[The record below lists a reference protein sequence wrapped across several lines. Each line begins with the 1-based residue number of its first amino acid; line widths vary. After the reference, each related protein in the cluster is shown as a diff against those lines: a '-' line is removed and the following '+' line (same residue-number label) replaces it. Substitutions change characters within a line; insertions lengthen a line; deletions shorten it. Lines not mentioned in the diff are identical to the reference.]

1 MSLLVVGSELVP
13 LARSVYVVV
22 KASEECVREPL
33 LAKLS
38 CRDGPVADDIQ
49 DKIAALLRGEPGQ
62 TVAIV
67 VEEQTDAP
75 LLWRACIWMD
85 TQDGRGS
92 PGCTPNRSLRILTST
107 CSSATIATASA
118 LCSMSRHCSGRSR
131 CELYSKSSSAM
142 SQRAAPVRV
151 RRPRELRRS

>member
-13 LARSVYVVV
+13 LARWVYVVV

-49 DKIAALLRGEPGQ
+49 DKIAAPLRGEPGQ

-67 VEEQTDAP
+67 VEEQTDTP
-75 LLWRACIWMD
+75 PCCGERVSGW
-85 TQDGRGS
+85 TPKTVGVPRGVHQ
-92 PGCTPNRSLRILTST
+92 TDR
-107 CSSATIATASA
+107 
-118 LCSMSRHCSGRSR
+118 
-131 CELYSKSSSAM
+131 
-142 SQRAAPVRV
+142 
-151 RRPRELRRS
+151 